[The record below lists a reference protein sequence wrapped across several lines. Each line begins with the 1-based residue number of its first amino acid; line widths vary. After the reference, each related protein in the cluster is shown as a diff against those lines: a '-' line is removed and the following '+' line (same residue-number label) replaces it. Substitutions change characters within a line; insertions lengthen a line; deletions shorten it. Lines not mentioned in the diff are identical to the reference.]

1 MSWNSLVCL
10 VCVCLGAA
18 RIYVVTFLA
27 PLNRKITAFHHDD
40 LVLSVL
46 LVADYGV
53 LKDCSLNLLLSY
65 QCQLP
70 LTIIHA
76 TSTYSAVSA
85 NQKV

>member
-27 PLNRKITAFHHDD
+27 PCYRKITAFHHDD

-46 LVADYGV
+46 LVADYVV
-53 LKDCSLNLLLSY
+53 LKDCLLSWLLSC